1 MNSWVPKLGSGR
13 TTRLRLAV
21 LAAVLLA
28 MLVGFGLQNSIPKA
42 HADAADVGYRDF
54 SYTGTASPTG
64 NKPQDKLWYTSDGT
78 WWGILFN
85 SATDYDIYRFNKTT
99 QSWSDTGILI
109 DKRNNTKS
117 DTLWDGNHLYVATST
132 VSTAGTDQSAYLR
145 RYSYDPA
152 TQRWTLDSGF
162 PALIGTGPMEAI
174 TITKD
179 STGELWATFTQPDST
194 GQFRQVYVNHTQG
207 SDSSWG
213 QPYVLP
219 VSGAN
224 SLSAT
229 LDDISAIVSF
239 DLKTEAPKVGIM
251 WSNQNDGTIYFAA
264 HPDGTSDDNWQP
276 YPAPV
281 QGTKAADD
289 HISIRS
295 LEADPSGRV
304 FAVTKTSFGDT
315 VNKDPNAP
323 LIYMSVLGQD
333 GTFTKYVV
341 NTVQDDVTRPIL
353 TIDTSNR
360 QVYVFTAAPLKN
372 TVTNP
377 DGTVS
382 VVEPRAIFY
391 KKTSLDNISF
401 SAGQGTP
408 FIRNAANSF
417 TDNPTSTDQN
427 VTSTSGLLVLASSD
441 DPATGTR
448 NYLHNYMELG
458 NADTTPPETT
468 IDSGP
473 TGTVANTSA
482 SFSFSSTEAN
492 STFQCSLDGAPFT
505 SCTSPQ
511 SYTNLSEGQH
521 TFKVAAVDA
530 AGNLDATPASATWTV
545 DTTPDTS
552 ITSGPSG
559 TVKSNSASFSF
570 SSTQANSTFEC
581 SLDGASFTSCTSPQ
595 SYTNLS
601 EGQHTFKVRAIGGA
615 AGNVDPTPASV
626 TWTVDT
632 IAPDT
637 TITSG
642 LSGTVKD
649 KSASFSFSSTEAN
662 SKFECSLD
670 GAAFSSCTSPAK
682 YNGLKDGQHTFRVR
696 AIDAA
701 GNVDP
706 TPASNTWTVNTKK

>member
-1 MNSWVPKLGSGR
+1 LSSGR
-13 TTRLRLAV
+13 TARLVLAV

-28 MLVGFGLQNSIPKA
+28 MLVSFGLQGRTPEA
-42 HADAADVGYRDF
+42 QADTTDVGYRDF

-85 SATDYDIYRFNKTT
+85 SATDYNIFRFNKAT
-99 QSWSDTGILI
+99 QSWSDTGVLI

-117 DTLWDGNHLYVATST
+117 DTLWDGNHLYIASST
-132 VSTAGTDQSAYLR
+132 VSAAGTDQSAYLR

-152 TQRWTLDSGF
+152 TQKWSLDSGF
-162 PALIGTGPMEAI
+162 PALIGTGAMEAI
-174 TITKD
+174 TLTKD
-179 STGELWATFTQPDST
+179 STGKLWVTFTQPDST
-194 GQFRQVYVNHTQG
+194 GQFRQVYVNHSLD

-213 QPYVLP
+213 QPYALP
-219 VSGAN
+219 VAGAN
-224 SLSAT
+224 NLSPS

-239 DLKTEAPKVGIM
+239 DLKTQAPKVGIM
-251 WSNQNDGTIYFAA
+251 WSNQNDGAIYFAA

-289 HISIRS
+289 HISIRA
-295 LEADPSGRV
+295 LDTDPSGRV

-323 LIYMSVLGQD
+323 LVYMSVLGQD
-333 GTFTKYVV
+333 GIFTKYVV

-360 QVYVFTAAPLKN
+360 QVYVFAAAPLKN

-382 VVEPRAIFY
+382 VLEPRTIFY

-401 SAGQGTP
+401 PTGRGTP
-408 FIRNAANSF
+408 FIRNAADSF

-427 VTSTSGLLVLASSD
+427 VTNASGLLVMASSD
-441 DPATGTR
+441 DAATGTHD
-448 NYLHNYMELG
+448 YLHNYMELG
-458 NADTTPPETT
+458 NSDTTPPDTT

-473 TGTVANTSA
+473 TGTVISNSA

-492 STFQCSLDGAPFT
+492 STFQCSLDGAAFS
-505 SCTSPQ
+505 SCSSPQ

-521 TFKVAAVDA
+521 TFKVAAVDSS
-530 AGNLDATPASATWTV
+530 GNLDASPASATWTV
-545 DTTPDTS
+545 DSAAPDTA
-552 ITSGPSG
+552 ITSGPTG
-559 TVKSNSASFSF
+559 TVSSNSASFSF
-570 SSTQANSTFEC
+570 SSTEANSTFEC
-581 SLDGASFTSCTSPQ
+581 SLDGAAFSSCTSPQ

-601 EGQHTFKVRAIGGA
+601 EGQHSFKVRAIGGA

-632 IAPDT
+632 TAPDT

-649 KSASFSFSSTEAN
+649 KAASFSFSSTEPN

-670 GAAFSSCTSPAK
+670 GAAFSSCTSPTK

-706 TPASNTWTVNTKK
+706 TPATNSWTVNTKR